1 MNQVCKKVLLI
12 LTIRLL
18 NNHHLSGSSAN
29 WIKTMVWVGHPPPDK
44 FRKEKAG
51 GIDEGTLFFH
61 APSTLPSGRF
71 PLLPSRGRLA
81 GACHGPGGEQKS
93 TQRLSWESLP
103 WARRLGHAGPKGKVL
118 TMKWSDVPCLRSFST
133 VRRFWHLISFSVF
146 HAWVKSYEG
155 FVGFG
160 LHFCMASACVL
171 GTKKRLICRWF
182 GVPPSTKPGADQPE
196 AYLP

>member
-1 MNQVCKKVLLI
+1 MLPRRSLPV
-12 LTIRLL
+12 
-18 NNHHLSGSSAN
+18 GSRFCL
-29 WIKTMVWVGHPPPDK
+29 P
-44 FRKEKAG
+44 AG
-51 GIDEGTLFFH
+51 GSPVPAMGLVESKSP
-61 APSTLPSGRF
+61 PSA
-71 PLLPSRGRLA
+71 LA
-81 GACHGPGGEQKS
+81 GKVCRGPGGS
-93 TQRLSWESLP
+93 VTL
-103 WARRLGHAGPKGKVL
+103 APKGKVL